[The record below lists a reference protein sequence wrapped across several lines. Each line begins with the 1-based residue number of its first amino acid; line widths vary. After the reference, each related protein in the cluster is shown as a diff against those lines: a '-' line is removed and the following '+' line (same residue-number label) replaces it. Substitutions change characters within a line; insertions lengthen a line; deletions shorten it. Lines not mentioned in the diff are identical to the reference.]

1 MKKSMRHSLT
11 LLLFVGVTSASA
23 VPVISVDLDPGVAGI
38 QSTVSIGAGSSFKIK
53 VTFTG
58 DGATLFDA
66 FSFDTVFNDAGA
78 VLGLAGSA
86 GSPTAG
92 GVAALAP
99 FLAVDPG
106 SGAFVV
112 PGSVLTPI
120 AMGFPIPAPFTGQSG
135 GIGIAALGPPFL
147 LGGLPI
153 GPGVTIDLF
162 ELTFDALMPGMS
174 SLAPSAG
181 VVPVSFGGLSLIGA
195 NLPFTSA
202 GGIVTV
208 TGVISEPAS
217 FLLFVTGLGGLTR
230 FSRKKLESTRA

>member
-66 FSFDTVFNDAGA
+66 FSFDTVFNDAGP

-92 GVAALAP
+92 GIAALA
-99 FLAVDPG
+99 LAVDPG

-112 PGSVLTPI
+112 PGSALTPI
-120 AMGFPIPAPFTGQSG
+120 AMGFPIPAPFTSQSG

-153 GPGVTIDLF
+153 GAGVTIDLF

-181 VVPVSFGGLSLIGA
+181 VVPASFGGLSLMGA

-202 GGIVTV
+202 GGTVTV

-217 FLLFVTGLGGLTR
+217 FLLFVTGLGSLTR